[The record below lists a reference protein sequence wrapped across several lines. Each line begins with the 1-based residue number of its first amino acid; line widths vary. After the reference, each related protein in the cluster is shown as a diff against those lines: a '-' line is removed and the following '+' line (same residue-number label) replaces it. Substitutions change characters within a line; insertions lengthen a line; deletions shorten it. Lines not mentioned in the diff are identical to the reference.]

1 MALYDVSTEAGSAYR
16 VSLQAH
22 MGLKLVLIL
31 RKIECWVAM
40 VGFMSSNQLWTQGT
54 GVHYIHR
61 KAAFCRHCIC
71 TLFSCRSLFLTNG
84 NYLQAVEACRFS
96 EAVGIPLSTTAESLG
111 LHS

>member
-1 MALYDVSTEAGSAYR
+1 MALYDVSTEAVSAYR

-71 TLFSCRSLFLTNG
+71 TLFSCRSLF
-84 NYLQAVEACRFS
+84 
-96 EAVGIPLSTTAESLG
+96 
-111 LHS
+111 